1 MVRKIAFGGLFAL
14 LAIFF
19 LSACAP
25 TICPEGDKIKKN
37 YSEQSAP
44 YSYQVNLSLRQGF
57 LRIPL
62 QVQKTEGKFTIS
74 GEGKVLDLSLNNMC
88 LGGMCFELP
97 INPDGLI
104 FGKVIRGDEKLS
116 CGFNSVSF
124 ERDEGMYR
132 TKYIFKDGKL
142 SLVEFY
148 DTKKNKT
155 LRLNYLDWSKE
166 GYVKVIRIE
175 GESFSFLL
183 TVDSLKF

>member
-1 MVRKIAFGGLFAL
+1 MVRKIAFGGLVL
-14 LAIFF
+14 LF

-25 TICPEGDKIKKN
+25 IVCPEGESIKKT
-37 YSEQSAP
+37 YLEQSAP
-44 YSYQVNLSLRQGF
+44 SSYQASLSLRQGF
-57 LRIPL
+57 LRIPV

-74 GEGKVLDLSLNNMC
+74 GEGRVLEFSLNNLCVAGVC
-88 LGGMCFELP
+88 LDLP

-116 CGFNSVSF
+116 CGLSGVAF
-124 ERDEGMYR
+124 ERDDGVYK

-148 DTKKNKT
+148 DTKKNRT
-155 LRLNYLDWSKE
+155 LKINYLDWARE
-166 GYVKVIRIE
+166 GYAKAIKIE
-175 GESFSFLL
+175 GESFSLLL